1 MVGGQVSS
9 SATTRNNNND
19 NNNNNNNNN
28 FNNNIPLNGF
38 QHQFLKWGRRKVLTS
53 TASFRL
59 QDLCRKVQL
68 FLCGR
73 HRDHEI
79 VSITARI
86 RNDGI
91 LYWNLAAIRIIG
103 FFIKIRCSRG
113 NEEIRFHYLQG
124 YYQRH
129 KEILVLIL

>member
-9 SATTRNNNND
+9 SATTRNK
-19 NNNNNNNNN
+19 NNNNSNNNN
-28 FNNNIPLNGF
+28 FNTNIPLNGF
-38 QHQFLKWGRRKVLTS
+38 QHQFLKWGWRKVLTS

-59 QDLCRKVQL
+59 QGLCRKVQL

-79 VSITARI
+79 VSITARV

-91 LYWNLAAIRIIG
+91 LYWNLAAIRKNG
-103 FFIKIRCSRG
+103 FSIKVRCP
-113 NEEIRFHYLQG
+113 
-124 YYQRH
+124 
-129 KEILVLIL
+129 

>member
-9 SATTRNNNND
+9 SATTRN

-59 QDLCRKVQL
+59 QGLCRKVHI

-79 VSITARI
+79 VSITARA
-86 RNDGI
+86 RNDRI
-91 LYWNLAAIRIIG
+91 LYWNLPAIRIVG
-103 FFIKIRCSRG
+103 FFIKVRCFTSGRG
-113 NEEIRFHYLQG
+113 NEEIRFHYLRG
-124 YYQRH
+124 YEIQRDFSVYCH
-129 KEILVLIL
+129 E